1 MAHGENSEAF
11 SIRTTTNFFTAGLTY
26 TFFWWGLFVLYC
38 IGYQLNRIRV
48 YRIRKSRIAGKED
61 NVVTELPLVKYWN
74 RLDYVVRI
82 PYSTEMFPVKHIIGI
97 TLFCILNVLFCLFA
111 PFAMT
116 GPYVV
121 PAIGQMDRRAAF
133 VGMANWGFVF
143 FLAQRNSLLPKMSG
157 LTFEELIPFHRIVA
171 RIGLAEFM
179 PHFVW
184 RIIKGYQKNFVVKDA
199 LFRNTEQT
207 TGTIAMLGFLIMFA
221 SSLEYIRRNYF
232 EVFYYC
238 HVVCLIV
245 AIIFSCWHET
255 TCFAFFIPAVILWF
269 ADRAIRTYQSWFV
282 RPTMVRVDQVA
293 AQTATQDGIVRV
305 LYEQKTLKNFKPG
318 QYVFAAFVIN
328 GKKLWEYANWHPF
341 TISEVFRVNDSNDSG
356 IEERVL
362 DNNNNGNG
370 KTEVAKF
377 DEKNKNA
384 SPTESLSD
392 VSSMSDCSSLRRRGN
407 GVMNNQTKLMAS
419 FHIKAL
425 GTKTSDLLRTA
436 AANDKLKVYI
446 DGPFGPQLQVQDFP
460 VAAFFATGVGV
471 TPAMCVIKD
480 IIDKKSVGLRTMTT
494 DQIYLIWAV
503 RISDEVP
510 VYMDMFN
517 YWSEKCKNAVSPIRL
532 SVTVYITR
540 EKEGTSPLDEL
551 EGFKVIY
558 GARPPIAEEMDRI
571 KTVNANRRV
580 FTHACGSTPFTRDVV
595 NQSVIRGFE
604 PHNELFEF

>member
-1 MAHGENSEAF
+1 
-11 SIRTTTNFFTAGLTY
+11 
-26 TFFWWGLFVLYC
+26 
-38 IGYQLNRIRV
+38 
-48 YRIRKSRIAGKED
+48 
-61 NVVTELPLVKYWN
+61 
-74 RLDYVVRI
+74 
-82 PYSTEMFPVKHIIGI
+82 
-97 TLFCILNVLFCLFA
+97 
-111 PFAMT
+111 
-116 GPYVV
+116 
-121 PAIGQMDRRAAF
+121 
-133 VGMANWGFVF
+133 
-143 FLAQRNSLLPKMSG
+143 
-157 LTFEELIPFHRIVA
+157 
-171 RIGLAEFM
+171 
-179 PHFVW
+179 
-184 RIIKGYQKNFVVKDA
+184 
-199 LFRNTEQT
+199 
-207 TGTIAMLGFLIMFA
+207 MLGFLIMFA

-318 QYVFAAFVIN
+318 QYIFAAFVIN

-494 DQIYLIWAV
+494 DQIYLIWAI
-503 RISDEVP
+503 RISGKHL
-510 VYMDMFN
+510 FFIN
-517 YWSEKCKNAVSPIRL
+517 RL
-532 SVTVYITR
+532 TR
-540 EKEGTSPLDEL
+540 
-551 EGFKVIY
+551 
-558 GARPPIAEEMDRI
+558 
-571 KTVNANRRV
+571 N
-580 FTHACGSTPFTRDVV
+580 
-595 NQSVIRGFE
+595 
-604 PHNELFEF
+604 

>member
-1 MAHGENSEAF
+1 
-11 SIRTTTNFFTAGLTY
+11 
-26 TFFWWGLFVLYC
+26 
-38 IGYQLNRIRV
+38 
-48 YRIRKSRIAGKED
+48 
-61 NVVTELPLVKYWN
+61 
-74 RLDYVVRI
+74 
-82 PYSTEMFPVKHIIGI
+82 
-97 TLFCILNVLFCLFA
+97 
-111 PFAMT
+111 MT

-184 RIIKGYQKNFVVKDA
+184 RIIVGYQKNYVVKDA

-207 TGTIAMLGFLIMFA
+207 TGTIAMWGFLIMFA

-238 HVVCLIV
+238 HVIFLIV

-269 ADRAIRTYQSWFV
+269 ADRVVRTYQSWCN

-293 AQTATQDGIVRV
+293 AQTASQDGILRV
-305 LYEQKTLKNFKPG
+305 LYEHNMLKHFRPG
-318 QYVFAAFVIN
+318 QYVFASFVIN

-341 TISEVFRVNDSNDSG
+341 TISEVFH
-356 IEERVL
+356 
-362 DNNNNGNG
+362 
-370 KTEVAKF
+370 K
-377 DEKNKNA
+377 
-384 SPTESLSD
+384 
-392 VSSMSDCSSLRRRGN
+392 
-407 GVMNNQTKLMAS
+407 QTKSMAS

-425 GTKTSDLLRTA
+425 GTKTRDLLKTA
-436 AANDKLKVYI
+436 TANDKLKVYI
-446 DGPFGPQLQVQDFP
+446 DGPYGPQLQYQDFP

-480 IIDKKSVGLRTMTT
+480 IIDKKSVGLRTISTEHV
-494 DQIYLIWAV
+494 YLIWAV

-517 YWSEKCKNAVSPIRL
+517 YWNEKCKNAVSPIRF

-540 EKEGTSPLDEL
+540 EQQGSNPVENLD
-551 EGFKVIY
+551 GFKVIY
-558 GARPPIAEEMDRI
+558 GVRPPIAEEMEKI